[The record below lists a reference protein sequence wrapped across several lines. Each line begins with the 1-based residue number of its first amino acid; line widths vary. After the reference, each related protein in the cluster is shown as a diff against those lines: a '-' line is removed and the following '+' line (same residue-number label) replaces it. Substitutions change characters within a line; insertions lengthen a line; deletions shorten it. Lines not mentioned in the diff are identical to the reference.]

1 MEEENLVRNYVL
13 EEEIIKG
20 LPEKVVFWEETLRDG
35 EQTPGVVFTVD
46 EKLKIAK
53 MLDDMGV
60 GIMDVG
66 IPVVS
71 KEEFKAVKAVAN
83 EGLKATIVGAAR
95 TVKSDIDACVDAD
108 VDETSIFVACS
119 DLHLKYKLQKT
130 REEVLEISV
139 ESCEYAREHGLD
151 VSFVT
156 EDTVRADLD
165 YVTELYNA
173 CTEAGAQRA
182 VLCDTVGVMTP
193 SAIRW
198 WLGEI
203 KKRFKPVQLSFHG
216 HNDLGMAVA
225 NTLAAIECGVEIPH
239 TTVNGIG
246 ERSGNAS
253 FEELVMGLEALYDYR
268 TGIDISRLYELSTMV
283 EEISGIPLAINKPIV
298 GYNAFS
304 HESGIHAHGVLKK
317 TLTYEPIDCEKIGRV
332 RRFIFGKHTGHAAVQ
347 DKLEK
352 AGISATAEQV
362 SQLVD
367 GIKELAE
374 TKGKKEQVEFI
385 RVFRE
390 REEERRGIP
399 DREFWEIAKRVGLT
413 PPE

>member
-1 MEEENLVRNYVL
+1 MEEELVHNYVL
-13 EEEIIKG
+13 EKEIIRE

-35 EQTPGVVFTVD
+35 EQTPGVFFTVD

-71 KEEFKAVKAVAN
+71 KEEFKAVKAIAE
-83 EGLKATIVGAAR
+83 EGLKATIIGAAR
-95 TVKSDIDACVDAD
+95 TVKSDIDACVDAG
-108 VDETSIFVACS
+108 VDETSIFIACS
-119 DLHLKYKLQKT
+119 DLHLKYKLQMS
-130 REEVLEISV
+130 REKVLEISV
-139 ESCEYAREHGLD
+139 ESCQYAKDHGLD

-165 YVTELYNA
+165 FVTQLYNA

-198 WLGEI
+198 WIGEI
-203 KKRFKPVQLSFHG
+203 KNRFKPVQLSFHG
-216 HNDLGMAVA
+216 HNDFGMAVA
-225 NTLAAIECGVEIPH
+225 NSLAAVECGVEVPH

-253 FEELVMGLEALYDYR
+253 FEELVMGLEMLYDVR

-304 HESGIHAHGVLKK
+304 HESGIHADGVLKK
-317 TLTYEPIDCEKIGRV
+317 TLTYEPIDCEKIGRT
-332 RRFIFGKHTGHAAVQ
+332 RKFIFGKHTGAAAVAN
-347 DKLEK
+347 KLEK
-352 AGISATAEQV
+352 GGISATPEQV
-362 SQLVD
+362 TKIVE
-367 GIKELAE
+367 GIKERAE
-374 TKGKKEQVEFI
+374 HKEKKEQVEFI
-385 RVFRE
+385 KMFRE
-390 REEERRGIP
+390 MEDERRGIS
-399 DREFWEIAKRVGLT
+399 DKEFWEIAKKAGLN

>member
-1 MEEENLVRNYVL
+1 MEEEDLVRNYVL
-13 EEEIIKG
+13 EKEIIKG

-53 MLDDMGV
+53 MLDDIGV

-71 KEEFKAVKAVAN
+71 KEEFKAVKAIAN
-83 EGLKATIVGAAR
+83 EGLKATIIGAAR
-95 TVKSDIDACVDAD
+95 TVQSDIDACVDAN
-108 VDETSIFVACS
+108 VGETSIFVACS

-139 ESCEYAREHGLD
+139 ESVQYAIDHGLE

-165 YVTELYNA
+165 FVTELYNA
-173 CTEAGAQRA
+173 CTEAGARRA

-193 SAIRW
+193 SAMKW
-198 WLGEI
+198 WIGEI
-203 KKRFKPVQLSFHG
+203 KKRFKPIQLSIHC

-225 NTLAAIECGVEIPH
+225 NSLAAVECGAEVPH

-253 FEELVMGLEALYDYR
+253 FEELVLGLEMLYDYR

-283 EEISGIPLAINKPIV
+283 EEITGIPLAINKPIV

-304 HESGIHAHGVLKK
+304 HESGIHADGVLKK
-317 TLTYEPIDCEKIGRV
+317 TLTYEPIDCEAIGRT
-332 RRFIFGKHTGHAAVQ
+332 RKFIFGKHTGHAAVA
-347 DKLEK
+347 DKLNK
-352 AGISATAEQV
+352 AGISATPEQITKMV
-362 SQLVD
+362 E
-367 GIKELAE
+367 GIKETAE
-374 TKGKKEQVEFI
+374 HKEKKEQVEFI
-385 RVFRE
+385 KMFRQ
-390 REEERRGIP
+390 REEERRGIS
-399 DREFWEIAKRVGLT
+399 DREFWEIAKGAGLE
-413 PPE
+413 PPK

>member
-35 EQTPGVVFTVD
+35 EQTPGVFFTVD

-83 EGLKATIVGAAR
+83 EGLKATIIGAAR

-139 ESCEYAREHGLD
+139 ESCEYARDHGLD
-151 VSFVT
+151 VAFVT

-173 CTEAGAQRA
+173 CTEAGAHRA

-225 NTLAAIECGVEIPH
+225 NSLAAIECGVEVPH

-304 HESGIHAHGVLKK
+304 HESGIHAHGVLAK
-317 TLTYEPIDCEKIGRV
+317 TLTYEPIDCEEIGRV
-332 RRFIFGKHTGHAAVQ
+332 RKFIFGKHTGQAAVK

-352 AGISATAEQV
+352 AGIDATAEQV
-362 SQLVD
+362 TQIVNN
-367 GIKELAE
+367 IKELAE
-374 TKGKKEQVEFI
+374 TRGKEEQIDFI
-385 RVFRE
+385 KVFRE
-390 REEERRGIP
+390 REEERRGIS
-399 DREFWEIAKRVGLT
+399 DREFWKIAKKVGLK
-413 PPE
+413 PPK

>member
-1 MEEENLVRNYVL
+1 MEEDLVHNYVL
-13 EEEIIKG
+13 EKDIIKG
-20 LPEKVVFWEETLRDG
+20 LPDKVVIWEETLRDG
-35 EQTPGVVFTVD
+35 EQTPGVFFTVD

-108 VDETSIFVACS
+108 VDETSIFIACS
-119 DLHLKYKLQKT
+119 DLHLKYKLQMT
-130 REEVLEISV
+130 REKVLEIAV
-139 ESCEYAREHGLD
+139 ESCEYARDHGLD

-165 YVTELYNA
+165 FVAELYNA
-173 CTEAGAQRA
+173 CTEAGAKRA

-193 SAIRW
+193 SAMRW
-198 WLGEI
+198 WLGELQERL
-203 KKRFKPVQLSFHG
+203 KTVQLSFHG

-225 NTLAAIECGVEIPH
+225 NSLAAVECGVEIPH

-246 ERSGNAS
+246 ERSGNTS
-253 FEELVMGLEALYDYR
+253 FEELVMGLEVLYDYR
-268 TGIDISRLYELSTMV
+268 TGIDISKLYELSTMV
-283 EEISGIPLAINKPIV
+283 EEISGIPLSINKPIV

-304 HESGIHAHGVLKK
+304 HESGIHADGVLKK
-317 TLTYEPIDCEKIGRV
+317 TLTYEPMDCADIGRT
-332 RRFIFGKHTGHAAVQ
+332 RKFIFGKHTGHAPVA

-352 AGISATAEQV
+352 AGISATPEQV
-362 SQLVD
+362 TKIVE
-367 GIKELAE
+367 GIKERAE
-374 TKGKKEQVEFI
+374 HTEKKEQVEFI
-385 RVFRE
+385 KMFRE
-390 REEERRGIP
+390 MEEHRRGIS
-399 DREFWEIAKRVGLT
+399 DKEFWAIAKDAGVN
-413 PPE
+413 PPK

>member
-1 MEEENLVRNYVL
+1 MEEENLIRNYVL
-13 EEEIIKG
+13 QEEIIKD

-35 EQTPGVVFTVD
+35 EQTPGVFFTVD

-71 KEEFKAVKAVAN
+71 KEEFKAVKAVAS
-83 EGLKATIVGAAR
+83 EGLKATIIGAAR
-95 TVKSDIDACVDAD
+95 TVKSDIDACIDAG

-119 DLHLKYKLQKT
+119 DLHLKYKLQKS
-130 REEVLEISV
+130 REEVLEISI

-151 VSFVT
+151 VAFVT

-165 YVTELYNA
+165 YVTKLYNA
-173 CTEAGAQRA
+173 CTEAGAHRA

-198 WLGEI
+198 WFGEI

-225 NTLAAIECGVEIPH
+225 NSLAAIECGVEVPH

-304 HESGIHAHGVLKK
+304 HESGIHAHGVLAK
-317 TLTYEPIDCEKIGRV
+317 TLTYEPIDCGKIGRV
-332 RRFIFGKHTGHAAVQ
+332 RKFIFGKHTGHAAVQ
-347 DKLEK
+347 DKLAK
-352 AGISATAEQV
+352 AGLSPTPEQV
-362 SQLVD
+362 SQMVNQ
-367 GIKELAE
+367 IKEMAE
-374 TKGKKEQVEFI
+374 TREKKEQVDFI
-385 RVFRE
+385 RMFRE

-399 DREFWEIAKRVGLT
+399 DREFWEIAKKVGLK
-413 PPE
+413 PPS

>member
-1 MEEENLVRNYVL
+1 MEDEKLVRNYVL

-20 LPEKVVFWEETLRDG
+20 LPAKVVFWEETLRDG
-35 EQTPGVVFTVD
+35 EQTPGVFFTVE

-83 EGLKATIVGAAR
+83 EGLKANIIGAAR
-95 TVKSDIDACVDAD
+95 TVKADIDACVDAD

-139 ESCEYAREHGLD
+139 ESCEYAKDHGLQ

-198 WLGEI
+198 WFREI
-203 KKRFKPVQLSFHG
+203 KKRFKPVQLSYHG

-225 NTLAAIECGVEIPH
+225 NSLAAIECGVEVPH

-253 FEELVMGLEALYDYR
+253 FEELVMALETLYDYR
-268 TGIDISRLYELSTMV
+268 TGIDISRVYELSRMV

-304 HESGIHAHGVLKK
+304 HESGIHADGVLKK
-317 TLTYEPIDCEKIGRV
+317 TLTYEPINCEDIGRT
-332 RRFIFGKHTGHAAVQ
+332 RKFIFGKHTGAAAVA

-352 AGISATAEQV
+352 AGLSPTPEQV
-362 SQLVD
+362 TKIVE
-367 GIKELAE
+367 GVKERAE
-374 TKGKKEQVEFI
+374 HKEKKEQVEFI
-385 RVFRE
+385 KMFRDM
-390 REEERRGIP
+390 EEHRRGIS
-399 DREFWEIAKRVGLT
+399 DKEFWEIAKSAGLT
-413 PPE
+413 PPK

>member
-1 MEEENLVRNYVL
+1 MEEEKLVRNYVL
-13 EEEIIKG
+13 EKEVIKG
-20 LPEKVVFWEETLRDG
+20 LPEKVVIWEETLRDG
-35 EQTPGVVFTVD
+35 EQTPGVFFTVD

-83 EGLKATIVGAAR
+83 EGLKATIIGAAR
-95 TVKSDIDACVDAD
+95 TVRSDIDACVEAD

-139 ESCEYAREHGLD
+139 ESVQYARDHGLQ

-165 YVTELYNA
+165 FVTELYNA
-173 CTEAGAQRA
+173 CTEAGARRA

-193 SAIRW
+193 SAMQW
-198 WLGEI
+198 WIGEI
-203 KKRFKPVQLSFHG
+203 KKRFKPIQLSIHC

-225 NTLAAIECGVEIPH
+225 NTLAAIECGVEVPH

-253 FEELVMGLEALYDYR
+253 FEELILGLEMLYDYR
-268 TGIDISRLYELSTMV
+268 TGIDLSKIYELSRTV
-283 EEISGIPLAINKPIV
+283 EEISGIPIAINKPIV

-304 HESGIHAHGVLKK
+304 HESGIHTDGVLKK
-317 TLTYEPIDCEKIGRV
+317 TLTYEPIDCETIGRT
-332 RRFIFGKHTGHAAVQ
+332 RRFIFGKHTGQAAVA

-352 AGISATAEQV
+352 AGITATPEQMTKIV
-362 SQLVD
+362 E
-367 GIKELAE
+367 GIKEMAE
-374 TKGKKEQVEFI
+374 HKGKKEQVEFI
-385 RVFRE
+385 KIFRE
-390 REEERRGIP
+390 REDERRGIS
-399 DREFWEIAKRVGLT
+399 DREFWDIAKNTGIE
-413 PPE
+413 PPK